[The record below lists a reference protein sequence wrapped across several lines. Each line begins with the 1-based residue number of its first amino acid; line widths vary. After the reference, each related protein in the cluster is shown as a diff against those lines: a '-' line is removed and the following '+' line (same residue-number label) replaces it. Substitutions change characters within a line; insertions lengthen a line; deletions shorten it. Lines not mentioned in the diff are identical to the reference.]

1 MEKHPPLAV
10 VPAVPSVPSA
20 GDGLAFDSQ
29 DPDDA
34 APAGPRLQVKLFG
47 RDAAHTLEIGPHRRG
62 SNFMNVQVVTVESAR
77 ALASGGGYDWGRKLT
92 VQLTPEEMPGAI
104 AVLMNLS
111 ASVRFGQHGADRDKF
126 VELRRQEG
134 GMVIVTG
141 QGSTAY
147 AVPVKTGT
155 LYYLLGLFA
164 QAMAEGLESR
174 SIAEVLAL
182 VKASQ

>member
-1 MEKHPPLAV
+1 M
-10 VPAVPSVPSA
+10 
-20 GDGLAFDSQ
+20 
-29 DPDDA
+29 
-34 APAGPRLQVKLFG
+34 
-47 RDAAHTLEIGPHRRG
+47 
-62 SNFMNVQVVTVESAR
+62 
-77 ALASGGGYDWGRKLT
+77 
-92 VQLTPEEMPGAI
+92 
-104 AVLMNLS
+104 
-111 ASVRFGQHGADRDKF
+111 RFGQHGADRDKF